1 MEIRFDRDE
10 ILENAR
16 RIRKQIE
23 SVVVYAPDNVAVTNL
38 NLYPL
43 WNGESAAY
51 IVDDRVRYED
61 KLYKCR
67 QAHTSQAGWE
77 PDKTPAMWAVIDV
90 THAGT
95 LEDPIPAAENMEYTE
110 GIYYL
115 DPQDGKTY
123 LCTRSTGQPVTYLPH
138 ALVGTYFEEV
148 A

>member
-1 MEIRFDRDE
+1 MFTAESIPDDRAALVPTMFE
-10 ILENAR
+10 AWLPGV
-16 RIRKQIE
+16 
-23 SVVVYAPDNVAVTNL
+23 SYAL
-38 NLYPL
+38 
-43 WNGESAAY
+43 
-51 IVDDRVRYED
+51 DDRVRYED

-67 QAHTSQAGWE
+67 QAHTSQVGWE
-77 PDKTPAMWAVIDV
+77 PDKTPAIWSVIDV

-110 GIYYL
+110 GLYYR